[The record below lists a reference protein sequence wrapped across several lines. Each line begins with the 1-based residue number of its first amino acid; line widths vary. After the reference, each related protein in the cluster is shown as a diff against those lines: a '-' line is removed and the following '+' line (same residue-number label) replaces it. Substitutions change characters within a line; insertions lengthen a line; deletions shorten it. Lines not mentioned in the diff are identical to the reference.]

1 MLSVGVERIGLTS
14 ESKFSIRELAQMN
27 EARSMSGESLG

>member
-1 MLSVGVERIGLTS
+1 MLEVGVEKIGLTS

-27 EARSMSGESLG
+27 EVRSMSGESLG